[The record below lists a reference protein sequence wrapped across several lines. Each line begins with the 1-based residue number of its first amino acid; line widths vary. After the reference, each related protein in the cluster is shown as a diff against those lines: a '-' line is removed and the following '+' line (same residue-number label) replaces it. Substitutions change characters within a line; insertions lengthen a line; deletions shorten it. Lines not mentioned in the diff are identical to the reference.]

1 MKSSKKVLAF
11 ALAAA
16 MVVTAVPATNAQAA
30 STAKLS
36 AKKATV
42 YSAGYKTVTVTTPK
56 SWKSVKVTATSNKKS
71 VATVKKTAAK
81 KIKVTGVKPGTAKV
95 TVKVTYKTSTKKSAK
110 AKTKKLTYTLKVAK
124 VGVALSGDSVVAV
137 GSTTKLTNTK
147 KNSSRA
153 KITYTSSDDSIATV
167 AADGTVTGVKAGKV
181 TIKAKITVG
190 KDSAETTKDVEVKK
204 FILNSVTQSK
214 LRELTVDV
222 AGDTKALKAT
232 DFTVVNPKT
241 NVKYPVSKIAVDSKN
256 TTKVTLTMFADLSD
270 AADYDVTLDGIT
282 KSFKATDGKV
292 ASISVDP
299 LTIPYATEKEIKLV
313 SKDANGVIV
322 KELPYGKADSSY
334 TFTINTNGNGYTSG
348 SNLYLNKAGD
358 TAVAEISYK
367 SGKYDKDGKP
377 VDNIAAQKVTITAV
391 DQSAVSEFAVKIDK
405 TGKSFD
411 KAKDTNKI
419 AVEDT
424 TRTTA
429 YFKIKDADGKEV
441 SDSVYNKYTVESS
454 DKSVLMLDSNTITV
468 DSNKTR
474 SVVLKGVKV
483 GTAYLLFKDRDN
495 KIVGSVAIDVVAKRE
510 VASITLDKNY
520 LTISNTANTTRTV
533 KATLKDQY
541 GDDWTLGT
549 DYIQPEYKDSSNGE
563 RLASISAT
571 GNKVT
576 VNVASAKIGT
586 YNYYIQY
593 WKDGKNPVSQVLTI
607 VVSEPTDKNDISK
620 IDSYR
625 VSFDNETVDTTVKE
639 GNLDQTADTADIKA
653 NLIGVAGG
661 VDKTVVSD
669 NSVIYTVKK
678 ADGTVIFGY
687 EGNEAAPTTG
697 TVKTNAAIQVDT
709 NTVSS
714 QTDLAGVTGS
724 TLNISV
730 VSDGGIGYKEKNLGA
745 GSYTVIAR
753 YAGKV
758 YTSNFVISDNQGKAS
773 VTFTP
778 EYSSSNV
785 LQFGSSATVKQALEK
800 AIQEVDYNGYKIN
813 SSALASNIV
822 KVEGTINNVPGKVN
836 VDITN
841 DTIARQNNFTVTKLV
856 VKVKVPDT
864 NVYTDV
870 EVDLPNTVITIQ

>member
-1 MKSSKKVLAF
+1 MCLRWSKPLIKFNRFLYVACVLLVEVILPQTLF
-11 ALAAA
+11 INPVFPIL
-16 MVVTAVPATNAQAA
+16 PR
-30 STAKLS
+30 
-36 AKKATV
+36 
-42 YSAGYKTVTVTTPK
+42 
-56 SWKSVKVTATSNKKS
+56 
-71 VATVKKTAAK
+71 
-81 KIKVTGVKPGTAKV
+81 KIPCIFP
-95 TVKVTYKTSTKKSAK
+95 VKVTYKTSTKKSAK

-124 VGVALSGDSVVAV
+124 VGVALSGDSVVAI

-153 KITYTSSDDSIATV
+153 KITYTSSDNSIATV
-167 AADGTVTGVKAGKV
+167 AADGTVTGVKAGKA
-181 TIKAKITVG
+181 TITAKITVG

-292 ASISVDP
+292 TSISVDP
-299 LTIPYATEKEIKLV
+299 QTIPYATEKEIKLV
-313 SKDANGVIV
+313 SKAANGVIV

-377 VDNIAAQKVTITAV
+377 VDDIPAQKVTITAV

-405 TGKSFD
+405 AHKSFD

-424 TRTTA
+424 DYVTA

-454 DKSVLMLDSNTITV
+454 DKSVLMLANNTITV

-474 SVVLKGVKV
+474 SIALKGVKV

-520 LTISNTANTTRTV
+520 LTISNKANTTRTV

-541 GDDWTLGT
+541 GNDWDLSRNGGSIAVT
-549 DYIQPEYKDSSNGE
+549 YKDSSNGKT
-563 RLASISAT
+563 LTTAPTVT
-571 GNKVT
+571 GVSGKDIT
-576 VNVASAKIGT
+576 VNALNAGIGT
-586 YNYYIQY
+586 YNYYVQY
-593 WKDGKNPVSQVLTI
+593 INKDGKNTVSQVLTI
-607 VVSEPTDKNDISK
+607 VVAAPTTTGVDT
-620 IDSYR
+620 YR
-625 VSFDNETVDTTVKE
+625 VDFNNATVDTTVKE
-639 GNLDQTADTADIKA
+639 GNLDTSATTDNKNITA
-653 NLIGVAGG
+653 NLYGVSGG
-661 VDKTVVSD
+661 VDDELVSSTY
-669 NSVIYTVKK
+669 NSGKKVTYTVKK

-687 EGNEAAPTTG
+687 TGNATNPATDTSA
-697 TVKTNAAIQVDT
+697 TVKTNAAINVD
-709 NTVSS
+709 NQAVSS
-714 QTDLAGVTGS
+714 STDLADVQGY

-730 VSDGGIGYKEKNLGA
+730 VSGGACKTKNLDA

-753 YAGKV
+753 YDGKI
-758 YTSNFVISDNQGKAS
+758 YTSNFVVTDSQGKAS
-773 VTFTP
+773 VEFTP
-778 EYSSSNV
+778 EFTASNV
-785 LQFGSSATVKQALEK
+785 LKLSDGNGSVKDALVH
-800 AIQEVDYNGYKIN
+800 AIKEVNYNGNKL
-813 SSALASNIV
+813 SGSALYNAIR
-822 KVEGTINNVPGKVN
+822 KVEGTINNVAGVN
-836 VDITN
+836 GDIT
-841 DTIARQNNFTVTKLV
+841 IATFRTGQLNFTVTKLV
-856 VKVKVPDT
+856 VEIAVPDT
-864 NVYTDV
+864 SVTTNV

>member
-1 MKSSKKVLAF
+1 MCLRWSKPLIRFNRFLYVACVLLVEVILPQTLF
-11 ALAAA
+11 INPVFPTL
-16 MVVTAVPATNAQAA
+16 PR
-30 STAKLS
+30 
-36 AKKATV
+36 
-42 YSAGYKTVTVTTPK
+42 
-56 SWKSVKVTATSNKKS
+56 
-71 VATVKKTAAK
+71 
-81 KIKVTGVKPGTAKV
+81 KIPCVFP
-95 TVKVTYKTSTKKSAK
+95 VKVTYKTSTKKSAK

-124 VGVALSGDSVVAV
+124 VGVALSGDSVVAI

-167 AADGTVTGVKAGKV
+167 AADGTVTGVKAGKA
-181 TIKAKITVG
+181 TITAKITVG

-405 TGKSFD
+405 AGKSFD

-563 RLASISAT
+563 KLASISAT

>member
-1 MKSSKKVLAF
+1 VLLVEVILPQTLF
-11 ALAAA
+11 INPLF
-16 MVVTAVPATNAQAA
+16 PI
-30 STAKLS
+30 L
-36 AKKATV
+36 
-42 YSAGYKTVTVTTPK
+42 PR
-56 SWKSVKVTATSNKKS
+56 
-71 VATVKKTAAK
+71 
-81 KIKVTGVKPGTAKV
+81 KIPCIFP
-95 TVKVTYKTSTKKSAK
+95 VKVTYKTSTKKSAK
-110 AKTKKLTYTLKVAK
+110 TKTKKLTYTMKVAK
-124 VGVALSGDSVVAV
+124 ASVALSGDSAVAV
-137 GSTTKLTNTK
+137 GSTTKLTTTK
-147 KNSSRA
+147 KASSRA
-153 KITYTSSDDSIATV
+153 KITYTSSDETIATV
-167 AADGTVTGVKAGKV
+167 SEDGTVKGVKAGKA
-181 TIKAKITVG
+181 TIKATLTIG
-190 KDSAETTKDVEVKK
+190 KDTATATQEVEVKK

-405 TGKSFD
+405 AGKSFD
-411 KAKDTNKI
+411 KAKDSNKI

-563 RLASISAT
+563 KLASISAT

-639 GNLDQTADTADIKA
+639 GNLDKTSDQADIKA
-653 NLIGVAGG
+653 SLIGVAGG
-661 VDKTVVSD
+661 VDKTVV
-669 NSVIYTVKK
+669 NSGVIYTVKK

-687 EGNEAAPTTG
+687 EGNEAAPVTG
-697 TVKTNAAIQVDT
+697 TVKTNAAINVD
-709 NTVSS
+709 
-714 QTDLAGVTGS
+714 GVTATSSLSSVTGKD
-724 TLNISV
+724 LNISV
-730 VSDGGIGYKEKNLGA
+730 VSGGAYKTKSLGA

-753 YAGKV
+753 YNGKV

-785 LQFGSSATVKQALEK
+785 LQFGAPATVIQALEK

-841 DTIARQNNFTVTKLV
+841 ETIARQNNFTVTKLV
-856 VKVKVPDT
+856 VKVQVPDT

>member
-1 MKSSKKVLAF
+1 MCLRWSKPLIRFNRFLYVACVLLVEVILLPF
-11 ALAAA
+11 IF
-16 MVVTAVPATNAQAA
+16 TNPVFP
-30 STAKLS
+30 TL
-36 AKKATV
+36 
-42 YSAGYKTVTVTTPK
+42 PR
-56 SWKSVKVTATSNKKS
+56 
-71 VATVKKTAAK
+71 
-81 KIKVTGVKPGTAKV
+81 KIPCVFP
-95 TVKVTYKTSTKKSAK
+95 VKVTYKTSTKKNAK

-124 VGVALSGDSVVAV
+124 VGVALSGDSVVAI

-167 AADGTVTGVKAGKV
+167 AADGTVTGVKAGKA
-181 TIKAKITVG
+181 TITAKITVG

-292 ASISVDP
+292 TSISVDP
-299 LTIPYATEKEIKLV
+299 QTIPYATEKEIKLV
-313 SKDANGVIV
+313 SKAANGVIV

-377 VDNIAAQKVTITAV
+377 VDDIPAQKVTITAV

-405 TGKSFD
+405 SGKSFD
-411 KAKDTNKI
+411 KAKDSNKI

-549 DYIQPEYKDSSNGE
+549 DYIKPEYKDSSNGE
-563 RLASISAT
+563 KLTNITVTA
-571 GNKVT
+571 NKVT
-576 VNVASAKIGT
+576 VDVAAAKIGT

-607 VVSEPTDKNDISK
+607 VVSEPTDKDDSSK

-639 GNLDQTADTADIKA
+639 GNLDKTSDQADIKA
-653 NLIGVAGG
+653 NLIGLAGG
-661 VDKTVVSD
+661 VDKTVV
-669 NSVIYTVKK
+669 NSGVIYTVKK

-709 NTVSS
+709 NAVTS
-714 QTDLAGVTGS
+714 QRDLAGVTGKD
-724 TLNISV
+724 LNISV
-730 VSDGGIGYKEKNLGA
+730 VSGGAYKTKSLGA

-753 YAGKV
+753 YNGKV

-778 EYSSSNV
+778 EYASSNV
-785 LQFGSSATVKQALEK
+785 LQFGAPTSVKDALVK
-800 AIQEVDYNGYKIN
+800 AIQEVDYNGYKL
-813 SSALASNIV
+813 SGATLYSNIV

-836 VDITN
+836 VDITGE
-841 DTIARQNNFTVTKLV
+841 TIARQNNFTVTKLV
-856 VKVKVPDT
+856 VKVNVPDT
-864 NVYTDV
+864 GVSTDV

>member
-1 MKSSKKVLAF
+1 MYLRWSKPLIRFNRFLYVACVLLVEVILPQTLF
-11 ALAAA
+11 INPVFPIL
-16 MVVTAVPATNAQAA
+16 P
-30 STAKLS
+30 
-36 AKKATV
+36 
-42 YSAGYKTVTVTTPK
+42 
-56 SWKSVKVTATSNKKS
+56 WK
-71 VATVKKTAAK
+71 
-81 KIKVTGVKPGTAKV
+81 IPCIFP
-95 TVKVTYKTSTKKSAK
+95 VKVTYKTSTKKSAK
-110 AKTKKLTYTLKVAK
+110 AKTKKLTYTMKVAK
-124 VGVALSGDSVVAV
+124 VGVALSGDSVVAI

-167 AADGTVTGVKAGKV
+167 AADGTVTGVKAGKA
-181 TIKAKITVG
+181 TITAKITVG

-405 TGKSFD
+405 AGKSFD
-411 KAKDTNKI
+411 KAKDSNKI

-549 DYIQPEYKDSSNGE
+549 DYIKPEYKDSSNGE
-563 RLASISAT
+563 KLPSISPT

-576 VNVASAKIGT
+576 VDVAPSGVAPAKIGT

-607 VVSEPTDKNDISK
+607 VVSEPTDKADLSK

-639 GNLDQTADTADIKA
+639 GNLDKTSDQADIKA
-653 NLIGVAGG
+653 SLIGVAGG
-661 VDKTVVSD
+661 VDKTVV
-669 NSVIYTVKK
+669 NSGVIYTVKK

-687 EGNEAAPTTG
+687 EGNEAAPVTG
-697 TVKTNAAIQVDT
+697 TVKTNAAINVD
-709 NTVSS
+709 
-714 QTDLAGVTGS
+714 GVTATSSLSSVTGKN
-724 TLNISV
+724 LNISV
-730 VSDGGIGYKEKNLGA
+730 VSGGAYKTKSLGA

-753 YAGKV
+753 YNGKV

-778 EYSSSNV
+778 EYASSNV
-785 LQFGSSATVKQALEK
+785 LQFGAPTTVKAALQK
-800 AIQEVDYNGYKIN
+800 AIQEVNYNGYKLD
-813 SSALASNIV
+813 SSALATAIV
-822 KVEGTINNVPGKVN
+822 KVEGTINSEPGKVN

-841 DTIARQNNFTVTKLV
+841 KTIARQDNFTVTKLV
-856 VKVKVPDT
+856 VKVQVPDT
-864 NVYTDV
+864 TVYTDV

>member
-1 MKSSKKVLAF
+1 M
-11 ALAAA
+11 
-16 MVVTAVPATNAQAA
+16 
-30 STAKLS
+30 
-36 AKKATV
+36 
-42 YSAGYKTVTVTTPK
+42 
-56 SWKSVKVTATSNKKS
+56 
-71 VATVKKTAAK
+71 
-81 KIKVTGVKPGTAKV
+81 
-95 TVKVTYKTSTKKSAK
+95 
-110 AKTKKLTYTLKVAK
+110 KVAK
-124 VGVALSGDSVVAV
+124 ASVALSGESAVAV
-137 GSTTKLTNTK
+137 GSTTKLTTTK
-147 KNSSRA
+147 KASSRA
-153 KITYTSSDDSIATV
+153 KITYTSSDDTIATV
-167 AADGTVTGVKAGKV
+167 SEDGTVKGVKAGKA
-181 TIKAKITVG
+181 TIKATLTIG
-190 KDSAETTKDVEVKK
+190 KDTATATQEVEVKK

-405 TGKSFD
+405 AGKSFD
-411 KAKDTNKI
+411 KAKDSNKI

-563 RLASISAT
+563 KLASISAT

-639 GNLDQTADTADIKA
+639 GNLDKTSDQADIKA
-653 NLIGVAGG
+653 SLIGVAGG
-661 VDKTVVSD
+661 VDKTVV
-669 NSVIYTVKK
+669 NSGVIYTVKK

-687 EGNEAAPTTG
+687 EGNEAAPVTG
-697 TVKTNAAIQVDT
+697 TVKTNAAINVD
-709 NTVSS
+709 
-714 QTDLAGVTGS
+714 GVTATSSLSSVTGKD
-724 TLNISV
+724 LNISV
-730 VSDGGIGYKEKNLGA
+730 VSGGAYKTKSLGA

-753 YAGKV
+753 YNGKV

-785 LQFGSSATVKQALEK
+785 LQFGAPATVIQALEK

-841 DTIARQNNFTVTKLV
+841 ETIARQNNFTVTKLV
-856 VKVKVPDT
+856 VKVQVPDT

>member
-1 MKSSKKVLAF
+1 M
-11 ALAAA
+11 
-16 MVVTAVPATNAQAA
+16 
-30 STAKLS
+30 
-36 AKKATV
+36 
-42 YSAGYKTVTVTTPK
+42 
-56 SWKSVKVTATSNKKS
+56 
-71 VATVKKTAAK
+71 
-81 KIKVTGVKPGTAKV
+81 
-95 TVKVTYKTSTKKSAK
+95 
-110 AKTKKLTYTLKVAK
+110 KVAK
-124 VGVALSGDSVVAV
+124 ASVALSGDSAVAV
-137 GSTTKLTNTK
+137 GSTTKLTTTK
-147 KNSSRA
+147 KASSRA
-153 KITYTSSDDSIATV
+153 KITYTSSDESVATV
-167 AADGTVTGVKAGKV
+167 AADGTVTGVKAGKA
-181 TIKAKITVG
+181 TITATLTIG
-190 KDSAETTKDVEVKK
+190 KDTATATQEVEVKK

-214 LRELTVDV
+214 LRELTVTV

-241 NVKYPVSKIAVDSKN
+241 NVKYPVSKIAVDSKDA
-256 TTKVTLTMFADLSD
+256 TKVTLTMFADLSD

-292 ASISVDP
+292 ASISVSP
-299 LTIPYATEKEIKLV
+299 LTIPYATEKEITLV
-313 SKDANGVIV
+313 SKDTNGVIV

-358 TAVAEISYK
+358 TATAEIAYK

-377 VDNIAAQKVTITAV
+377 VDDIAAQKVTITAV

-405 TGKSFD
+405 AGKSFD

-424 TRTTA
+424 ARTTA

-441 SDSVYNKYTVESS
+441 SDSIYNKYTVESS

-520 LTISNTANTTRTV
+520 LTISNTANSTRTV

-541 GDDWTLGT
+541 GDDWSLST
-549 DYIQPEYKDSSNGE
+549 DYIQAEYKDSSNGE
-563 RLASISAT
+563 KLSGVTAT

-607 VVSEPTDKNDISK
+607 VVSEPTDKADVSK

-639 GNLDQTADTADIKA
+639 GNLDQTTDSATVNAE
-653 NLIGVAGG
+653 LIGVAGG

-669 NSVIYTVKK
+669 SQVIYTVKK
-678 ADGTVIFGY
+678 SDGSVIFGY

-709 NTVSS
+709 NTVGSS
-714 QTDLAGVTGS
+714 TDLAGVTGNK
-724 TLNISV
+724 LKISV
-730 VSDGGIGYKEKNLGA
+730 VSTSAIGYKAKNLGA

-753 YAGKV
+753 YNGKV

-778 EYSSSNV
+778 EYTSSNV

-813 SSALASNIV
+813 SASLASSIV

>member
-1 MKSSKKVLAF
+1 MLLV
-11 ALAAA
+11 ALIL
-16 MVVTAVPATNAQAA
+16 PPFIFTNPVFP
-30 STAKLS
+30 TL
-36 AKKATV
+36 
-42 YSAGYKTVTVTTPK
+42 PR
-56 SWKSVKVTATSNKKS
+56 
-71 VATVKKTAAK
+71 
-81 KIKVTGVKPGTAKV
+81 KIPCVFP
-95 TVKVTYKTSTKKSAK
+95 VKVTYKTSTKKNAK

-124 VGVALSGDSVVAV
+124 VGVALSGDSVVAI

-167 AADGTVTGVKAGKV
+167 AADGTVTGVKAGKA
-181 TIKAKITVG
+181 TITAKITVG

-405 TGKSFD
+405 AGKSFD
-411 KAKDTNKI
+411 KAKDSNKI

-549 DYIQPEYKDSSNGE
+549 DYIKPEYKDSSNGE
-563 RLASISAT
+563 KLTNITVT

-576 VNVASAKIGT
+576 VDVAAAKIGT

-607 VVSEPTDKNDISK
+607 VVSEPTDKADSSK

-639 GNLDQTADTADIKA
+639 GNLDKTSDQADIKA
-653 NLIGVAGG
+653 SLIGVAGG
-661 VDKTVVSD
+661 VDKTVV
-669 NSVIYTVKK
+669 NSGVIYTVKK

-687 EGNEAAPTTG
+687 EGNEAVPNPRTA
-697 TVKTNAAIQVDT
+697 TVKTNAAINVDG
-709 NTVSS
+709 VSATS
-714 QTDLAGVTGS
+714 SLSTVTGKD
-724 TLNISV
+724 LNISV
-730 VSDGGIGYKEKNLGA
+730 VSGGAYKTKSLGA

-753 YAGKV
+753 YNGKV

-841 DTIARQNNFTVTKLV
+841 ETIARQNNFTVTKLV
-856 VKVKVPDT
+856 VKVQVPDT
-864 NVYTDV
+864 NVSTDV

>member
-1 MKSSKKVLAF
+1 MLLVEVILPQTLF
-11 ALAAA
+11 
-16 MVVTAVPATNAQAA
+16 TNPVFP
-30 STAKLS
+30 TL
-36 AKKATV
+36 
-42 YSAGYKTVTVTTPK
+42 PR
-56 SWKSVKVTATSNKKS
+56 
-71 VATVKKTAAK
+71 
-81 KIKVTGVKPGTAKV
+81 KIPCVFP
-95 TVKVTYKTSTKKSAK
+95 VKVTYKTSTKKSAK

-124 VGVALSGDSVVAV
+124 VGVALSGDSVVAI

-167 AADGTVTGVKAGKV
+167 AADGTVTGVKAGKA
-181 TIKAKITVG
+181 TITAKITVG

-405 TGKSFD
+405 AGKSFD
-411 KAKDTNKI
+411 KAKDSNKI

-520 LTISNTANTTRTV
+520 LTISNAANSTRTV

-541 GDDWTLGT
+541 GDDWTLTSGI
-549 DYIQPEYKDSSNGE
+549 DKIQPEYKDSSNGE
-563 RLASISAT
+563 RLGSISAS

-576 VNVASAKIGT
+576 VNVTGAKIGT
-586 YNYYIQY
+586 YNYYVQY
-593 WKDGKNPVSQVLTI
+593 INKDGKNTVSQVLTI
-607 VVSEPTDKNDISK
+607 VVSEPTNKDDLSK

-639 GNLDQTADTADIKA
+639 GNLDKVTDQADIKA
-653 NLIGVAGG
+653 NLIGLAGG
-661 VDKTVVSD
+661 VDKTVV
-669 NSVIYTVKK
+669 NSGVIYTVKK

-687 EGNEAAPTTG
+687 EGNEAVPDPRTA
-697 TVKTNAAIQVDT
+697 TVKTNAAINVDG
-709 NTVSS
+709 VSATS
-714 QTDLAGVTGS
+714 ALSSVTGKD
-724 TLNISV
+724 LNISV
-730 VSDGGIGYKEKNLGA
+730 VSGGAYKTKSLGA

-753 YAGKV
+753 YNGKV

-856 VKVKVPDT
+856 VKVQVPDT
-864 NVYTDV
+864 NVSTDV

>member
-1 MKSSKKVLAF
+1 MYVACVLLVEVILLPF
-11 ALAAA
+11 IF
-16 MVVTAVPATNAQAA
+16 TNPVFPV
-30 STAKLS
+30 L
-36 AKKATV
+36 
-42 YSAGYKTVTVTTPK
+42 TPK
-56 SWKSVKVTATSNKKS
+56 IPCVF
-71 VATVKKTAAK
+71 
-81 KIKVTGVKPGTAKV
+81 P
-95 TVKVTYKTSTKKSAK
+95 VKVTYKTSTKKNAK
-110 AKTKKLTYTLKVAK
+110 AKTKKLTYTMKVAK
-124 VGVALSGDSVVAV
+124 VGVALSGDSVVAI

-167 AADGTVTGVKAGKV
+167 AADGTVTGVKAGKA
-181 TIKAKITVG
+181 TITAKITVG
-190 KDSAETTKDVEVKK
+190 KDSATTTKDVEVKK

-405 TGKSFD
+405 PGKSFD
-411 KAKDTNKI
+411 KAKDSNKI

-563 RLASISAT
+563 KLANITVT

-576 VNVASAKIGT
+576 VDVAAAKIGT

-607 VVSEPTDKNDISK
+607 VVSEPTDKADSSK

-639 GNLDQTADTADIKA
+639 GNLDKTSDQADIKA
-653 NLIGVAGG
+653 NLIGLAGG
-661 VDKTVVSD
+661 VDKTVVNSD
-669 NSVIYTVKK
+669 VIYTVKK

-687 EGNEAAPTTG
+687 EGNEAVPNPRTA
-697 TVKTNAAIQVDT
+697 TVKTNAAINIDGVPAT
-709 NTVSS
+709 SS
-714 QTDLAGVTGS
+714 LSSVTGKD
-724 TLNISV
+724 LNISV
-730 VSDGGIGYKEKNLGA
+730 VSGGAYKTKSLGA

-753 YAGKV
+753 YNGKV

-856 VKVKVPDT
+856 VKVQVPDT
-864 NVYTDV
+864 NVSTDV

>member
-1 MKSSKKVLAF
+1 M
-11 ALAAA
+11 
-16 MVVTAVPATNAQAA
+16 
-30 STAKLS
+30 
-36 AKKATV
+36 
-42 YSAGYKTVTVTTPK
+42 
-56 SWKSVKVTATSNKKS
+56 
-71 VATVKKTAAK
+71 
-81 KIKVTGVKPGTAKV
+81 
-95 TVKVTYKTSTKKSAK
+95 
-110 AKTKKLTYTLKVAK
+110 KVAK
-124 VGVALSGDSVVAV
+124 VGVALSGDSVVAI

-292 ASISVDP
+292 TSISVDP
-299 LTIPYATEKEIKLV
+299 QTIPYATEKEIKLV
-313 SKDANGVIV
+313 SKAANGVIV

-405 TGKSFD
+405 AGKSFD
-411 KAKDTNKI
+411 KAKDSNKI

-541 GDDWTLGT
+541 GDDWTVGT
-549 DYIQPEYKDSSNGE
+549 DYIKPEYKDSSNGE
-563 RLASISAT
+563 KLTNITVT

-576 VNVASAKIGT
+576 VDVAAAKIGT

-607 VVSEPTDKNDISK
+607 VVSEPTDKADSSK

-639 GNLDQTADTADIKA
+639 GNLDKTSDQADIKA
-653 NLIGVAGG
+653 NLIGLAGG
-661 VDKTVVSD
+661 VDKTVV
-669 NSVIYTVKK
+669 NSGVIYTVKK

-687 EGNEAAPTTG
+687 EGNEAVPNPRTA
-697 TVKTNAAIQVDT
+697 TVKTNAAINIDGVPAT
-709 NTVSS
+709 SS
-714 QTDLAGVTGS
+714 LTSVTGKD
-724 TLNISV
+724 LNISV
-730 VSDGGIGYKEKNLGA
+730 VSGGAYKTKSLGA

-753 YAGKV
+753 YNGKV
-758 YTSNFVISDNQGKAS
+758 YTSDFVISDNQGKAS

-856 VKVKVPDT
+856 VKVQVPDT
-864 NVYTDV
+864 NVSTDV

>member
-1 MKSSKKVLAF
+1 MILPQTLFINPVF
-11 ALAAA
+11 P
-16 MVVTAVPATNAQAA
+16 TVPR
-30 STAKLS
+30 
-36 AKKATV
+36 
-42 YSAGYKTVTVTTPK
+42 
-56 SWKSVKVTATSNKKS
+56 
-71 VATVKKTAAK
+71 
-81 KIKVTGVKPGTAKV
+81 KIPCVFP
-95 TVKVTYKTSTKKSAK
+95 VKVTYKTSTKKSAK
-110 AKTKKLTYTLKVAK
+110 PQTKKLTYTLKVAK
-124 VGVALSGDSVVAV
+124 VGVALSGDSVVAI

-167 AADGTVTGVKAGKV
+167 AADGTVTGVKAGKA
-181 TIKAKITVG
+181 TITAKITVG

-405 TGKSFD
+405 PGKSFD
-411 KAKDTNKI
+411 KAKDSNKI

-520 LTISNTANTTRTV
+520 LTISNTANTKRTV

-549 DYIQPEYKDSSNGE
+549 DYIKPEYKDSSNGE
-563 RLASISAT
+563 KLTNITVT

-576 VNVASAKIGT
+576 VDVAAAKIGT

-607 VVSEPTDKNDISK
+607 VVSEPTDKADSSK

-639 GNLDQTADTADIKA
+639 GNLDKTSDQADIKA
-653 NLIGVAGG
+653 SLIGVAGG
-661 VDKTVVSD
+661 VDKTVV
-669 NSVIYTVKK
+669 NSGVIYTVKK

-687 EGNEAAPTTG
+687 EGNEAVPNPRTA
-697 TVKTNAAIQVDT
+697 TVKTNAAINVDG
-709 NTVSS
+709 VSATS
-714 QTDLAGVTGS
+714 SLSTVTGKD
-724 TLNISV
+724 LNISV
-730 VSDGGIGYKEKNLGA
+730 VSGGAYKTKSLGA

-753 YAGKV
+753 YNGKV

-856 VKVKVPDT
+856 VKVQVPDT

>member
-124 VGVALSGDSVVAV
+124 VGVALSGDSVVAI

-167 AADGTVTGVKAGKV
+167 ATDGTVTGVKAGKV

-405 TGKSFD
+405 SGKSFD
-411 KAKDTNKI
+411 KAKDSNKI

-520 LTISNTANTTRTV
+520 LTISNTANTERTV

-549 DYIQPEYKDSSNGE
+549 DYIKPEYKDSSNGE
-563 RLASISAT
+563 KLTNITVT

-576 VNVASAKIGT
+576 VDVAAAKIGT

-607 VVSEPTDKNDISK
+607 VVSEPTDKADSSK

-639 GNLDQTADTADIKA
+639 GNLDKTSDQADIKA
-653 NLIGVAGG
+653 NLIGLAGG
-661 VDKTVVSD
+661 VDKTVV
-669 NSVIYTVKK
+669 NSGVIYTVKK

-687 EGNEAAPTTG
+687 EGNEAVPNPRTA
-697 TVKTNAAIQVDT
+697 TVKTNAAINIDGVPAT
-709 NTVSS
+709 SS
-714 QTDLAGVTGS
+714 LSSVTGKD
-724 TLNISV
+724 LNISV
-730 VSDGGIGYKEKNLGA
+730 VSGGAYKTKSLGA

-753 YAGKV
+753 YNGKV

-856 VKVKVPDT
+856 VKVQVPDT
-864 NVYTDV
+864 TVYTDV

>member
-1 MKSSKKVLAF
+1 MSLASLLYVDYVLLVAIILPQNLF
-11 ALAAA
+11 
-16 MVVTAVPATNAQAA
+16 TNPVFP
-30 STAKLS
+30 TL
-36 AKKATV
+36 
-42 YSAGYKTVTVTTPK
+42 PR
-56 SWKSVKVTATSNKKS
+56 
-71 VATVKKTAAK
+71 
-81 KIKVTGVKPGTAKV
+81 KIPCVFP
-95 TVKVTYKTSTKKSAK
+95 VKVTYKTSTKKSAK
-110 AKTKKLTYTLKVAK
+110 TKTKKLTYTMKVAK
-124 VGVALSGDSVVAV
+124 ASVALSGNSAVAV
-137 GSTTKLTNTK
+137 GSTTKLTTTK
-147 KNSSRA
+147 KASSRA
-153 KITYTSSDDSIATV
+153 KITYTSSDETIATV
-167 AADGTVTGVKAGKV
+167 SEDGTVKGVKAGKA
-181 TIKAKITVG
+181 TIKATLTIG
-190 KDSAETTKDVEVKK
+190 KDTATATQEVEVKK

-405 TGKSFD
+405 AGKSFD
-411 KAKDTNKI
+411 KAKDSNKI

-563 RLASISAT
+563 KLASISAT

-639 GNLDQTADTADIKA
+639 GNLDKTSDQADIKA
-653 NLIGVAGG
+653 SLIGVAGG
-661 VDKTVVSD
+661 VDKTVV
-669 NSVIYTVKK
+669 NSGVIYTVKK

-687 EGNEAAPTTG
+687 EGNEAAPVTG
-697 TVKTNAAIQVDT
+697 TVKTNAAINVD
-709 NTVSS
+709 
-714 QTDLAGVTGS
+714 GVTATSSLSSVTGKD
-724 TLNISV
+724 LNISV
-730 VSDGGIGYKEKNLGA
+730 VSGGAYKTKSLGA

-753 YAGKV
+753 YNGKV

-785 LQFGSSATVKQALEK
+785 LQFGAPATVIQALEK

-841 DTIARQNNFTVTKLV
+841 ETIARQNNFTVTKLV
-856 VKVKVPDT
+856 VKVQVPDT

>member
-1 MKSSKKVLAF
+1 MSLICLLCVNCVL
-11 ALAAA
+11 L
-16 MVVTAVPATNAQAA
+16 VVLILHQTFFTNPVFP
-30 STAKLS
+30 TL
-36 AKKATV
+36 
-42 YSAGYKTVTVTTPK
+42 PR
-56 SWKSVKVTATSNKKS
+56 
-71 VATVKKTAAK
+71 
-81 KIKVTGVKPGTAKV
+81 KIPSIFP
-95 TVKVTYKTSTKKSAK
+95 VKVTYKTSTKKNAK

-124 VGVALSGDSVVAV
+124 VGVALSGDSVVAI

-167 AADGTVTGVKAGKV
+167 AADGTVTGVKAGKA
-181 TIKAKITVG
+181 TITAKITVG

-405 TGKSFD
+405 AGKSFD
-411 KAKDTNKI
+411 KAKDSNKI

-454 DKSVLMLDSNTITV
+454 DKSVLMLNSNTITV

-474 SVVLKGVKV
+474 SVVLKGVKA

-520 LTISNTANTTRTV
+520 LTISNTANTERTV

-541 GDDWTLGT
+541 GDDWTLTSGT
-549 DYIQPEYKDSSNGE
+549 DYIKPEYKDSSNGE
-563 RLASISAT
+563 KLTNISAA

-576 VNVASAKIGT
+576 VDVAGAKIGT

-607 VVSEPTDKNDISK
+607 VVSEPTDKADSSK

-639 GNLDQTADTADIKA
+639 GNLDKTSDQADIKA
-653 NLIGVAGG
+653 SLIGVAGG
-661 VDKTVVSD
+661 VDKTVV
-669 NSVIYTVKK
+669 NSGVIYTVKK

-687 EGNEAAPTTG
+687 EGNEAVPNPRTA
-697 TVKTNAAIQVDT
+697 TVKTNAAINIDGVPAT
-709 NTVSS
+709 SS
-714 QTDLAGVTGS
+714 LSSVTGKD
-724 TLNISV
+724 LNISV
-730 VSDGGIGYKEKNLGA
+730 VSGGAYKTKSLGA

-753 YAGKV
+753 YNGKV

-822 KVEGTINNVPGKVN
+822 KVEGTINNIPGKVN

-856 VKVKVPDT
+856 VKVQVPDT
-864 NVYTDV
+864 NVSTDV

>member
-1 MKSSKKVLAF
+1 MLLV
-11 ALAAA
+11 ALIL
-16 MVVTAVPATNAQAA
+16 PPFIFTNPVFP
-30 STAKLS
+30 TL
-36 AKKATV
+36 
-42 YSAGYKTVTVTTPK
+42 P
-56 SWKSVKVTATSNKKS
+56 WKIPCVF
-71 VATVKKTAAK
+71 
-81 KIKVTGVKPGTAKV
+81 P
-95 TVKVTYKTSTKKSAK
+95 VKVTYKTSTKKNAK

-124 VGVALSGDSVVAV
+124 VGVALSGDSVVAI

-167 AADGTVTGVKAGKV
+167 AADGTVTGVKAGKA
-181 TIKAKITVG
+181 TITAKITVG

-292 ASISVDP
+292 TSISVDP
-299 LTIPYATEKEIKLV
+299 QTIPYATEKEIKLV
-313 SKDANGVIV
+313 SKAANGVIV

-377 VDNIAAQKVTITAV
+377 VDDIPAQKVTITAV

-405 TGKSFD
+405 AGKSFD
-411 KAKDTNKI
+411 KAKDSNKI

-549 DYIQPEYKDSSNGE
+549 DYIKPEYKDSSNGE
-563 RLASISAT
+563 KLTNITVT

-576 VNVASAKIGT
+576 VDVAAAKIGT

-607 VVSEPTDKNDISK
+607 VVSEPTDKADSSK

-639 GNLDQTADTADIKA
+639 GNLDKTSDQADIKA
-653 NLIGVAGG
+653 NLIGLAGG
-661 VDKTVVSD
+661 VDKTVV
-669 NSVIYTVKK
+669 NSGVIYTVKK

-687 EGNEAAPTTG
+687 EGNEAVPNPRTA
-697 TVKTNAAIQVDT
+697 TVKTNAAINVDG
-709 NTVSS
+709 VSATS
-714 QTDLAGVTGS
+714 SLSTVTGKD
-724 TLNISV
+724 LNISV
-730 VSDGGIGYKEKNLGA
+730 VSGGAYKTKSLGA

-753 YAGKV
+753 YNGKV

-856 VKVKVPDT
+856 VKVQVPDT
-864 NVYTDV
+864 NVSTDV

>member
-1 MKSSKKVLAF
+1 M
-11 ALAAA
+11 
-16 MVVTAVPATNAQAA
+16 
-30 STAKLS
+30 
-36 AKKATV
+36 
-42 YSAGYKTVTVTTPK
+42 
-56 SWKSVKVTATSNKKS
+56 
-71 VATVKKTAAK
+71 
-81 KIKVTGVKPGTAKV
+81 
-95 TVKVTYKTSTKKSAK
+95 
-110 AKTKKLTYTLKVAK
+110 KVAK
-124 VGVALSGDSVVAV
+124 ASVALSGDSAVAV
-137 GSTTKLTNTK
+137 GSTTKLTTTK
-147 KNSSRA
+147 KASSRA
-153 KITYTSSDDSIATV
+153 KIAYTSSDKSVATV
-167 AADGTVTGVKAGKV
+167 AADGTVTGVKAGKA
-181 TIKAKITVG
+181 TITATLTIG
-190 KDSAETTKDVEVKK
+190 KDTATATQEVEVKK

-405 TGKSFD
+405 AGKSFD
-411 KAKDTNKI
+411 KAKDSNKI

-454 DKSVLMLDSNTITV
+454 DKSVLMLNSNTITV

-474 SVVLKGVKV
+474 SVVLKGVKA

-520 LTISNTANTTRTV
+520 LTISNTANTERTV

-541 GDDWTLGT
+541 GDDWTLTSGT

-563 RLASISAT
+563 KLAVISAT

-576 VNVASAKIGT
+576 VDVATAKIGT
-586 YNYYIQY
+586 YNYYIKY
-593 WKDGKNPVSQVLTI
+593 WKDSKNPVSQVLTI
-607 VVSEPTDKNDISK
+607 VVSEPTDKADSSK

-639 GNLDQTADTADIKA
+639 GNLDKTSDQADIKA
-653 NLIGVAGG
+653 SLIGVAGG
-661 VDKTVVSD
+661 VDKTVV
-669 NSVIYTVKK
+669 NSGVIYTVKK

-687 EGNEAAPTTG
+687 EGNEAAPVTG
-697 TVKTNAAIQVDT
+697 TVKTNAAINVD
-709 NTVSS
+709 
-714 QTDLAGVTGS
+714 GVTATSSLSSVIGKN
-724 TLNISV
+724 LNISV
-730 VSDGGIGYKEKNLGA
+730 VSGGAYKTKSLGA

-753 YAGKV
+753 YNGKV

-778 EYSSSNV
+778 EYASSNV
-785 LQFGSSATVKQALEK
+785 LQFGAPTTVKAALQK
-800 AIQEVDYNGYKIN
+800 AIQEVNYNGYKLD
-813 SSALASNIV
+813 SSALATAIV
-822 KVEGTINNVPGKVN
+822 KVEGTINSEPGKVN

-841 DTIARQNNFTVTKLV
+841 KTIARQDNFTVTKLV
-856 VKVKVPDT
+856 VKVQVPDT
-864 NVYTDV
+864 TVYTDV

>member
-1 MKSSKKVLAF
+1 MCLRWSKPLIKFNRFLYVACVLLVEVILPQTLF
-11 ALAAA
+11 INPVFPIL
-16 MVVTAVPATNAQAA
+16 P
-30 STAKLS
+30 
-36 AKKATV
+36 
-42 YSAGYKTVTVTTPK
+42 
-56 SWKSVKVTATSNKKS
+56 WK
-71 VATVKKTAAK
+71 
-81 KIKVTGVKPGTAKV
+81 IPCIFP
-95 TVKVTYKTSTKKSAK
+95 VKVTYKTSTKKNAK

-167 AADGTVTGVKAGKV
+167 AADGTVTGVKAGKA
-181 TIKAKITVG
+181 TITAKITVG

-292 ASISVDP
+292 TSISVDP
-299 LTIPYATEKEIKLV
+299 QTIPYATEKEIKLV
-313 SKDANGVIV
+313 SKAANGVIV

-405 TGKSFD
+405 PGKSFD
-411 KAKDTNKI
+411 KAKDSNKI

-639 GNLDQTADTADIKA
+639 GNLDKTSDQADIKA
-653 NLIGVAGG
+653 SLIGVAGG
-661 VDKTVVSD
+661 VDKTVV
-669 NSVIYTVKK
+669 NSGVIYTVKK

-687 EGNEAAPTTG
+687 EGNEAAPVTG
-697 TVKTNAAIQVDT
+697 TVKTNAAINVD
-709 NTVSS
+709 
-714 QTDLAGVTGS
+714 GVTATSSLSSVTGKD
-724 TLNISV
+724 LNISV
-730 VSDGGIGYKEKNLGA
+730 VSGGAYKTKSLGA

-753 YAGKV
+753 YNGKV

-856 VKVKVPDT
+856 VKVQVPDT

>member
-1 MKSSKKVLAF
+1 M
-11 ALAAA
+11 
-16 MVVTAVPATNAQAA
+16 
-30 STAKLS
+30 
-36 AKKATV
+36 
-42 YSAGYKTVTVTTPK
+42 
-56 SWKSVKVTATSNKKS
+56 
-71 VATVKKTAAK
+71 
-81 KIKVTGVKPGTAKV
+81 
-95 TVKVTYKTSTKKSAK
+95 
-110 AKTKKLTYTLKVAK
+110 KVAK
-124 VGVALSGDSVVAV
+124 VGVALSGDSVVAI

-167 AADGTVTGVKAGKV
+167 AADGTVTGVKAGKA
-181 TIKAKITVG
+181 TITAKITVG

-292 ASISVDP
+292 TSISVDP
-299 LTIPYATEKEIKLV
+299 QTIPYATEKEIKLV
-313 SKDANGVIV
+313 SKAANGVIV

-377 VDNIAAQKVTITAV
+377 VDDIPAQKVTITAV

-405 TGKSFD
+405 SGKSFD
-411 KAKDTNKI
+411 KAKDSNKI

-549 DYIQPEYKDSSNGE
+549 DYIKPEYKDSSNGE
-563 RLASISAT
+563 KLTNITVTS
-571 GNKVT
+571 NKVT
-576 VNVASAKIGT
+576 VDVAAAKIGT

-607 VVSEPTDKNDISK
+607 VVSEPTDKADSSK

-639 GNLDQTADTADIKA
+639 GNLDKTSDQADIKA
-653 NLIGVAGG
+653 NLIGLAGG
-661 VDKTVVSD
+661 VDKTVV
-669 NSVIYTVKK
+669 NSGVIYTVKK

-687 EGNEAAPTTG
+687 EGNEAVPNPRTA
-697 TVKTNAAIQVDT
+697 TVKTNAAINIDGVPAT
-709 NTVSS
+709 SS
-714 QTDLAGVTGS
+714 LTSVTGKN
-724 TLNISV
+724 LNISV
-730 VSDGGIGYKEKNLGA
+730 VSGGAYKTKSLGA

-753 YAGKV
+753 YNGKV

-778 EYSSSNV
+778 EYASSNV
-785 LQFGSSATVKQALEK
+785 LQFGAPTTVKAALQK
-800 AIQEVDYNGYKIN
+800 AIQEVNYNGYKLD
-813 SSALASNIV
+813 SSALATAIV
-822 KVEGTINNVPGKVN
+822 KVEGTINSEPGKVN

-841 DTIARQNNFTVTKLV
+841 KTIARQDNFTVTKLV
-856 VKVKVPDT
+856 VKVQVPDT
-864 NVYTDV
+864 TVYTDV

>member
-1 MKSSKKVLAF
+1 MILPQTLFINPVFPTL
-11 ALAAA
+11 
-16 MVVTAVPATNAQAA
+16 P
-30 STAKLS
+30 
-36 AKKATV
+36 
-42 YSAGYKTVTVTTPK
+42 
-56 SWKSVKVTATSNKKS
+56 WKIPCVF
-71 VATVKKTAAK
+71 
-81 KIKVTGVKPGTAKV
+81 P
-95 TVKVTYKTSTKKSAK
+95 VKVTYKTSTKKSAK

-124 VGVALSGDSVVAV
+124 VGVALSGDSAVAI

-167 AADGTVTGVKAGKV
+167 AADGTVTGVKAGKA
-181 TIKAKITVG
+181 TITAKITVG
-190 KDSAETTKDVEVKK
+190 KDTAETTKDVEVKK

-405 TGKSFD
+405 SGKSFD
-411 KAKDTNKI
+411 KAKDSNKI
-419 AVEDT
+419 AVEDQ

-454 DKSVLMLDSNTITV
+454 DKSVLMLNSNTITV

-474 SVVLKGVKV
+474 SVMLKGVKV

-520 LTISNTANTTRTV
+520 LTISNKANSIRTV

-541 GDDWTLGT
+541 GDDWTLTSGI
-549 DYIQPEYKDSSNGE
+549 DKIQPEYKDSSNGE

-571 GNKVT
+571 DNKVT
-576 VNVASAKIGT
+576 VNVTGAKIGT

-607 VVSEPTDKNDISK
+607 VVSEPTNKDDLSK

-639 GNLDQTADTADIKA
+639 GNLDKAADQADIKA
-653 NLIGVAGG
+653 NLIGLAGG
-661 VDKTVVSD
+661 VDKTVVNS
-669 NSVIYTVKK
+669 SVIYTVKK

-687 EGNEAAPTTG
+687 EGNDAVPDPRTTD
-697 TVKTNAAIQVDT
+697 VKTNAAINVDG
-709 NTVSS
+709 VSAS
-714 QTDLAGVTGS
+714 SSLSSVTGKD
-724 TLNISV
+724 LNISV
-730 VSDGGIGYKEKNLGA
+730 VSGGAYKTKSLGA

-753 YAGKV
+753 YNGKV

-822 KVEGTINNVPGKVN
+822 KVEGTINSEPGKVN

-841 DTIARQNNFTVTKLV
+841 KTIARQDNFTVTKLV
-856 VKVKVPDT
+856 VKVQVPDT
-864 NVYTDV
+864 TVYTDV

>member
-1 MKSSKKVLAF
+1 MSLASLLYVDYVLLVAIILHQLLF
-11 ALAAA
+11 
-16 MVVTAVPATNAQAA
+16 TNPVFQ
-30 STAKLS
+30 TL
-36 AKKATV
+36 
-42 YSAGYKTVTVTTPK
+42 PR
-56 SWKSVKVTATSNKKS
+56 
-71 VATVKKTAAK
+71 
-81 KIKVTGVKPGTAKV
+81 KIPSIFP
-95 TVKVTYKTSTKKSAK
+95 VKVTYKTSTKKSAK
-110 AKTKKLTYTLKVAK
+110 TKTKKLTYTLKVAK
-124 VGVALSGDSVVAV
+124 VGVTLSGDSVVAI
-137 GSTTKLTNTK
+137 GNTTKLTNTK

-167 AADGTVTGVKAGKV
+167 AADGTVTGVKAGKA
-181 TIKAKITVG
+181 TITAKITVG

-405 TGKSFD
+405 SGKSFD
-411 KAKDTNKI
+411 KAKDSNKI

-520 LTISNTANTTRTV
+520 LTISNTANTKRTV

-549 DYIQPEYKDSSNGE
+549 DYIKPEYKDSSNGE
-563 RLASISAT
+563 KLTNITVT

-576 VNVASAKIGT
+576 VDVAAAKIGT

-607 VVSEPTDKNDISK
+607 VVSEPTDKADSSK

-639 GNLDQTADTADIKA
+639 GNLDKTSDQADIKA
-653 NLIGVAGG
+653 NLIGLAGG
-661 VDKTVVSD
+661 VDKTVV
-669 NSVIYTVKK
+669 NSGVIYTVKK

-687 EGNEAAPTTG
+687 EGNEAVPNPRTA
-697 TVKTNAAIQVDT
+697 TVKTNAAINIDGVPAT
-709 NTVSS
+709 SS
-714 QTDLAGVTGS
+714 LSSVTGKD
-724 TLNISV
+724 LNISV
-730 VSDGGIGYKEKNLGA
+730 VSGGAYKTKSLGA

-753 YAGKV
+753 YNGKV

-856 VKVKVPDT
+856 VKVQVPDT
-864 NVYTDV
+864 NVSTDV

>member
-1 MKSSKKVLAF
+1 MLLVEVILPQTLF
-11 ALAAA
+11 INPVFPIL
-16 MVVTAVPATNAQAA
+16 PQ
-30 STAKLS
+30 
-36 AKKATV
+36 
-42 YSAGYKTVTVTTPK
+42 
-56 SWKSVKVTATSNKKS
+56 
-71 VATVKKTAAK
+71 
-81 KIKVTGVKPGTAKV
+81 KIPCIFP
-95 TVKVTYKTSTKKSAK
+95 VKVTYKTSTKKSAK
-110 AKTKKLTYTLKVAK
+110 TKTKKLTYTMKVAK
-124 VGVALSGDSVVAV
+124 VGVALSGDSVVAI

-167 AADGTVTGVKAGKV
+167 ATDGTVTGVKAGKV

-292 ASISVDP
+292 TSISVDP
-299 LTIPYATEKEIKLV
+299 QTIPYATEKEIKLV
-313 SKDANGVIV
+313 SKAANGVIV

-377 VDNIAAQKVTITAV
+377 VDDIPAQKVTITAV

-405 TGKSFD
+405 SGKSFD
-411 KAKDTNKI
+411 KAKDSNKI

-549 DYIQPEYKDSSNGE
+549 DYIKPEYKDSSNGE
-563 RLASISAT
+563 KLTNITVT

-576 VNVASAKIGT
+576 VDVAAAKIGT

-607 VVSEPTDKNDISK
+607 VVSEPTDKDDSSK

-639 GNLDQTADTADIKA
+639 GNLDKTSDQADIKA
-653 NLIGVAGG
+653 NLIGLAGG
-661 VDKTVVSD
+661 VDKTVV
-669 NSVIYTVKK
+669 NSGVIYTVKK

-687 EGNEAAPTTG
+687 EGNEAVPNPRTA
-697 TVKTNAAIQVDT
+697 TVKTNAAINVDG
-709 NTVSS
+709 VSATS
-714 QTDLAGVTGS
+714 SLSTVTGKD
-724 TLNISV
+724 LNISV
-730 VSDGGIGYKEKNLGA
+730 VSGGAYKTKSLGA

-753 YAGKV
+753 YNGKV

-856 VKVKVPDT
+856 VKVQVPDT
-864 NVYTDV
+864 NVSTDV

>member
-1 MKSSKKVLAF
+1 MLLV
-11 ALAAA
+11 ALIL
-16 MVVTAVPATNAQAA
+16 PPFIFTNPVFP
-30 STAKLS
+30 TL
-36 AKKATV
+36 
-42 YSAGYKTVTVTTPK
+42 P
-56 SWKSVKVTATSNKKS
+56 WKIPCVF
-71 VATVKKTAAK
+71 
-81 KIKVTGVKPGTAKV
+81 P
-95 TVKVTYKTSTKKSAK
+95 VKVTYKTSTKKSAK

-405 TGKSFD
+405 AGKSFD

>member
-1 MKSSKKVLAF
+1 M
-11 ALAAA
+11 
-16 MVVTAVPATNAQAA
+16 
-30 STAKLS
+30 
-36 AKKATV
+36 
-42 YSAGYKTVTVTTPK
+42 
-56 SWKSVKVTATSNKKS
+56 
-71 VATVKKTAAK
+71 
-81 KIKVTGVKPGTAKV
+81 
-95 TVKVTYKTSTKKSAK
+95 
-110 AKTKKLTYTLKVAK
+110 KVAK
-124 VGVALSGDSVVAV
+124 ASVALSGESVVAI
-137 GSTTKLTNTK
+137 GSTTKLTTTK
-147 KNSSRA
+147 KASSRA
-153 KITYTSSDDSIATV
+153 KIAYTSSDKSVATV
-167 AADGTVTGVKAGKV
+167 AADGTVTGVKAGKA
-181 TIKAKITVG
+181 TITATLTIG
-190 KDSAETTKDVEVKK
+190 KDTATATQEVEVKK

-405 TGKSFD
+405 AGKSFD
-411 KAKDTNKI
+411 KAKDSNKI

-454 DKSVLMLDSNTITV
+454 DKSVLMLNSNTITV

-474 SVVLKGVKV
+474 SVVLKGVKA

-520 LTISNTANTTRTV
+520 LTISNTANTERTV

-541 GDDWTLGT
+541 GDDWTLTSGT
-549 DYIQPEYKDSSNGE
+549 DYIKPEYKDSSNGE
-563 RLASISAT
+563 KLTNISAA

-576 VNVASAKIGT
+576 VDVAGAKIGT

-607 VVSEPTDKNDISK
+607 VVSEPTDKADSSK

-639 GNLDQTADTADIKA
+639 GNLDKTSDQADIKA
-653 NLIGVAGG
+653 SLIGVAGG
-661 VDKTVVSD
+661 VDKTVV
-669 NSVIYTVKK
+669 NSGVIYTVKK

-687 EGNEAAPTTG
+687 EGNEAVPNPRTA
-697 TVKTNAAIQVDT
+697 TVKTNAAINIDGVPAT
-709 NTVSS
+709 SS
-714 QTDLAGVTGS
+714 LSSVTGKD
-724 TLNISV
+724 LNISV
-730 VSDGGIGYKEKNLGA
+730 VSGGAYKTKSLGA

-753 YAGKV
+753 YNGKV

-822 KVEGTINNVPGKVN
+822 KVEGTINNIPGKVN

-856 VKVKVPDT
+856 VKVQVPDT
-864 NVYTDV
+864 NVSTDV

>member
-1 MKSSKKVLAF
+1 M
-11 ALAAA
+11 
-16 MVVTAVPATNAQAA
+16 
-30 STAKLS
+30 
-36 AKKATV
+36 
-42 YSAGYKTVTVTTPK
+42 
-56 SWKSVKVTATSNKKS
+56 
-71 VATVKKTAAK
+71 
-81 KIKVTGVKPGTAKV
+81 
-95 TVKVTYKTSTKKSAK
+95 
-110 AKTKKLTYTLKVAK
+110 KVAK
-124 VGVALSGDSVVAV
+124 ASVALSGDSAVAV
-137 GSTTKLTNTK
+137 GSTTKLTTTK
-147 KNSSRA
+147 KASSRA
-153 KITYTSSDDSIATV
+153 KITYTSSDDSVATV
-167 AADGTVTGVKAGKV
+167 AADGTVTGVKAGKA
-181 TIKAKITVG
+181 TITATLTIG
-190 KDSAETTKDVEVKK
+190 KDTATATQEVEVKK

-214 LRELTVDV
+214 LRELTVTV

-241 NVKYPVSKIAVDSKN
+241 NVKYPVSKIAVDSKDA
-256 TTKVTLTMFADLSD
+256 TKVTLTMFADLSD

-292 ASISVDP
+292 ASISVSP
-299 LTIPYATEKEIKLV
+299 LTIPYATEKEITLV
-313 SKDANGVIV
+313 SKDTNGVIV

-358 TAVAEISYK
+358 TATAEIAYK

-377 VDNIAAQKVTITAV
+377 VDDIAAQKVTITAV

-405 TGKSFD
+405 AGKSFD

-424 TRTTA
+424 ARTTA

-441 SDSVYNKYTVESS
+441 SDSIYNKYTVESS

-520 LTISNTANTTRTV
+520 LTISNTANSTRTV

-541 GDDWTLGT
+541 GDDWSLST
-549 DYIQPEYKDSSNGE
+549 DYIQAEYKDSSNGE
-563 RLASISAT
+563 KLSGVTAT

-607 VVSEPTDKNDISK
+607 VVSEPTDKADVSK

-639 GNLDQTADTADIKA
+639 GNLDQTTDSATVNAE
-653 NLIGVAGG
+653 LIGVAGG

-669 NSVIYTVKK
+669 SQVIYTVKK
-678 ADGTVIFGY
+678 SDGSVIFGY

-709 NTVSS
+709 NTVGSS
-714 QTDLAGVTGS
+714 TDLAGVTGNK
-724 TLNISV
+724 LKISV
-730 VSDGGIGYKEKNLGA
+730 VSTSAIGYKAKNLGA

-753 YAGKV
+753 YNGKV

-778 EYSSSNV
+778 EYTSSNV

-813 SSALASNIV
+813 SASLASSIV

>member
-1 MKSSKKVLAF
+1 M
-11 ALAAA
+11 
-16 MVVTAVPATNAQAA
+16 
-30 STAKLS
+30 
-36 AKKATV
+36 
-42 YSAGYKTVTVTTPK
+42 
-56 SWKSVKVTATSNKKS
+56 
-71 VATVKKTAAK
+71 
-81 KIKVTGVKPGTAKV
+81 
-95 TVKVTYKTSTKKSAK
+95 
-110 AKTKKLTYTLKVAK
+110 KVAK
-124 VGVALSGDSVVAV
+124 ASVALSGDSAVAV
-137 GSTTKLTNTK
+137 GSTTKLTTTK
-147 KNSSRA
+147 KASSRA
-153 KITYTSSDDSIATV
+153 KITYTSSDETIATV
-167 AADGTVTGVKAGKV
+167 SEDGTVKGVKAGKA
-181 TIKAKITVG
+181 TITAKLVIG
-190 KDSAETTKDVEVKK
+190 KDTATATQEVEVKK

-405 TGKSFD
+405 SGKSFD
-411 KAKDTNKI
+411 KAKDSNKI

-454 DKSVLMLDSNTITV
+454 DKSVLMLHSNTITV

-474 SVVLKGVKV
+474 SVMLKGVKV

-549 DYIQPEYKDSSNGE
+549 DYIKPEYKDSSNGE
-563 RLASISAT
+563 KLTNISAA

-576 VNVASAKIGT
+576 VDVTGAKIGT

-607 VVSEPTDKNDISK
+607 VVSEPTDKADSSK

-639 GNLDQTADTADIKA
+639 GNLDKTSDQADIKA
-653 NLIGVAGG
+653 SLIGVAGG
-661 VDKTVVSD
+661 VDKTVV
-669 NSVIYTVKK
+669 NSGVIYTVKK

-687 EGNEAAPTTG
+687 EGNEAVPNPRTA
-697 TVKTNAAIQVDT
+697 TVKTNAAINIDGVPAT
-709 NTVSS
+709 SS
-714 QTDLAGVTGS
+714 LSSVTGKD
-724 TLNISV
+724 LNISV
-730 VSDGGIGYKEKNLGA
+730 VSGGAYKTKSLGA

-753 YAGKV
+753 YNGKV

-822 KVEGTINNVPGKVN
+822 KVEGTINNIPGKVN

-856 VKVKVPDT
+856 VKVQVPDT
-864 NVYTDV
+864 NVSTDV

>member
-1 MKSSKKVLAF
+1 MSLICFLCVNCVLLV
-11 ALAAA
+11 ALIL
-16 MVVTAVPATNAQAA
+16 PPFIFTNPVFP
-30 STAKLS
+30 TL
-36 AKKATV
+36 
-42 YSAGYKTVTVTTPK
+42 P
-56 SWKSVKVTATSNKKS
+56 WKIPCVF
-71 VATVKKTAAK
+71 
-81 KIKVTGVKPGTAKV
+81 P
-95 TVKVTYKTSTKKSAK
+95 VKVTYKTSTKKNAK

-124 VGVALSGDSVVAV
+124 VGVALSGDSVVAI

-167 AADGTVTGVKAGKV
+167 AADGTVTGVKAGKA
-181 TIKAKITVG
+181 TITAKITVG

-292 ASISVDP
+292 TSISVDP
-299 LTIPYATEKEIKLV
+299 QTIPYATEKEIKLV
-313 SKDANGVIV
+313 SKAANGVIV

-377 VDNIAAQKVTITAV
+377 VDDIPAQKVTITAV

-405 TGKSFD
+405 AGKSFD
-411 KAKDTNKI
+411 KAKDSNKI

-549 DYIQPEYKDSSNGE
+549 DYIKPEYKDSSNGE
-563 RLASISAT
+563 KLTNITVT

-576 VNVASAKIGT
+576 VDVAAAKIGT

-607 VVSEPTDKNDISK
+607 VVSEPTDKADSSK

-639 GNLDQTADTADIKA
+639 GNLDKTSDQADIKA
-653 NLIGVAGG
+653 NLIGLAGG
-661 VDKTVVSD
+661 VDKTVV
-669 NSVIYTVKK
+669 NSGVIYTVKK

-687 EGNEAAPTTG
+687 EGNEAVPNPRTA
-697 TVKTNAAIQVDT
+697 TVKTNAAINIDGVPAT
-709 NTVSS
+709 SS
-714 QTDLAGVTGS
+714 LSSVTGKD
-724 TLNISV
+724 LNISV
-730 VSDGGIGYKEKNLGA
+730 VSGGAYKTKSLGA

-753 YAGKV
+753 YNGKV

-856 VKVKVPDT
+856 VKVQVPDT
-864 NVYTDV
+864 NVSTDV

>member
-1 MKSSKKVLAF
+1 MLLV
-11 ALAAA
+11 ALIL
-16 MVVTAVPATNAQAA
+16 PPFIFTNPVFP
-30 STAKLS
+30 TL
-36 AKKATV
+36 
-42 YSAGYKTVTVTTPK
+42 P
-56 SWKSVKVTATSNKKS
+56 WKIPCVF
-71 VATVKKTAAK
+71 
-81 KIKVTGVKPGTAKV
+81 P
-95 TVKVTYKTSTKKSAK
+95 VKVTYKTSTKKSAK

-167 AADGTVTGVKAGKV
+167 AADGTVTGVKAGKA
-181 TIKAKITVG
+181 TITAKITVG

-405 TGKSFD
+405 AGKSFD

>member
-1 MKSSKKVLAF
+1 
-11 ALAAA
+11 
-16 MVVTAVPATNAQAA
+16 
-30 STAKLS
+30 
-36 AKKATV
+36 
-42 YSAGYKTVTVTTPK
+42 
-56 SWKSVKVTATSNKKS
+56 
-71 VATVKKTAAK
+71 
-81 KIKVTGVKPGTAKV
+81 
-95 TVKVTYKTSTKKSAK
+95 
-110 AKTKKLTYTLKVAK
+110 
-124 VGVALSGDSVVAV
+124 
-137 GSTTKLTNTK
+137 
-147 KNSSRA
+147 
-153 KITYTSSDDSIATV
+153 
-167 AADGTVTGVKAGKV
+167 
-181 TIKAKITVG
+181 
-190 KDSAETTKDVEVKK
+190 
-204 FILNSVTQSK
+204 
-214 LRELTVDV
+214 
-222 AGDTKALKAT
+222 
-232 DFTVVNPKT
+232 
-241 NVKYPVSKIAVDSKN
+241 
-256 TTKVTLTMFADLSD
+256 MFADLSD

-377 VDNIAAQKVTITAV
+377 VDDIAAQKVTITAV

-405 TGKSFD
+405 AGKSFD
-411 KAKDTNKI
+411 KAKDSNKI

-549 DYIQPEYKDSSNGE
+549 DYIKPEYKDSSNGE
-563 RLASISAT
+563 KLTNISAA

-576 VNVASAKIGT
+576 VDVAGAKIGT

-607 VVSEPTDKNDISK
+607 VVSEPTDKADSSK

-639 GNLDQTADTADIKA
+639 GNLDKTSDQADIKA
-653 NLIGVAGG
+653 SLIGVAGG
-661 VDKTVVSD
+661 VDKTVV
-669 NSVIYTVKK
+669 NSGVIYTVKK

-687 EGNEAAPTTG
+687 EGNEAVPNPRTA
-697 TVKTNAAIQVDT
+697 TVKTNAAINIDGVPAT
-709 NTVSS
+709 SS
-714 QTDLAGVTGS
+714 LSSVTGKD
-724 TLNISV
+724 LNISV
-730 VSDGGIGYKEKNLGA
+730 VSGGAYKTKSLGA

-753 YAGKV
+753 YNGKV

-778 EYSSSNV
+778 EYTSSNV
-785 LQFGSSATVKQALEK
+785 LQFGAPTSVKDALVK
-800 AIQEVDYNGYKIN
+800 AIQEVDYNGYKL
-813 SSALASNIV
+813 SGATLYSNIV
-822 KVEGTINNVPGKVN
+822 KLKEP
-836 VDITN
+836 
-841 DTIARQNNFTVTKLV
+841 
-856 VKVKVPDT
+856 
-864 NVYTDV
+864 
-870 EVDLPNTVITIQ
+870 

>member
-1 MKSSKKVLAF
+1 MYVACVLLVEVILPQTLF
-11 ALAAA
+11 INP
-16 MVVTAVPATNAQAA
+16 VFPTVPR
-30 STAKLS
+30 
-36 AKKATV
+36 
-42 YSAGYKTVTVTTPK
+42 
-56 SWKSVKVTATSNKKS
+56 
-71 VATVKKTAAK
+71 
-81 KIKVTGVKPGTAKV
+81 KIPCVFP
-95 TVKVTYKTSTKKSAK
+95 VKVTYKTSTKKSAK
-110 AKTKKLTYTLKVAK
+110 TKTKKLTYTMKVAK
-124 VGVALSGDSVVAV
+124 VGVALSGDSVVAI

-167 AADGTVTGVKAGKV
+167 AADGTVTGVKAGKA
-181 TIKAKITVG
+181 TITAKITVG

-292 ASISVDP
+292 TSISVDP
-299 LTIPYATEKEIKLV
+299 QTIPYATEKEIKLV
-313 SKDANGVIV
+313 SKAANGVIV

-377 VDNIAAQKVTITAV
+377 VDDIPAQKVTITAV

-405 TGKSFD
+405 AHKSFD

-424 TRTTA
+424 DYVTA

-454 DKSVLMLDSNTITV
+454 DKSVLMLANNTITV

-474 SVVLKGVKV
+474 SIALKGVKV

-520 LTISNTANTTRTV
+520 LTISNKANTTRTV

-541 GDDWTLGT
+541 GNDWDLSRNGGSIAVT
-549 DYIQPEYKDSSNGE
+549 YKDSSNGKT
-563 RLASISAT
+563 LTTAPTVT
-571 GNKVT
+571 GVSGKDIT
-576 VNVASAKIGT
+576 VNALNAGIGT
-586 YNYYIQY
+586 YNYYVQY
-593 WKDGKNPVSQVLTI
+593 INKDGKNTVSQVLTI
-607 VVSEPTDKNDISK
+607 VVAAPTTTGVDT
-620 IDSYR
+620 YR
-625 VSFDNETVDTTVKE
+625 VDFNNATVDTTVKE
-639 GNLDQTADTADIKA
+639 GNLDTSATTDNKNITA
-653 NLIGVAGG
+653 NLYGVSGG
-661 VDKTVVSD
+661 VDDELVSSTY
-669 NSVIYTVKK
+669 NSGKKVTYTVKK

-687 EGNEAAPTTG
+687 TGNATNPATDTSA
-697 TVKTNAAIQVDT
+697 TVKTNAAINVD
-709 NTVSS
+709 NQAVSS
-714 QTDLAGVTGS
+714 STDLADVQGY

-730 VSDGGIGYKEKNLGA
+730 VSGGACKTKNLDA

-753 YAGKV
+753 YDGKI
-758 YTSNFVISDNQGKAS
+758 YTSNFVVTDSQGKAS
-773 VTFTP
+773 VEFTP
-778 EYSSSNV
+778 EFTASNV
-785 LQFGSSATVKQALEK
+785 LKLSDGNGSVKDALVH
-800 AIQEVDYNGYKIN
+800 AIKEVNYNGNKL
-813 SSALASNIV
+813 SGSALYNAIR
-822 KVEGTINNVPGKVN
+822 KVEGTINNVAGVN
-836 VDITN
+836 GDIT
-841 DTIARQNNFTVTKLV
+841 TATFRTGQLNFTVTKLV
-856 VKVKVPDT
+856 VEIAVPDT
-864 NVYTDV
+864 SVTTNV

>member
-1 MKSSKKVLAF
+1 MCLRWSKPLIRFNRFLYVACVLLVEVILPQTLF
-11 ALAAA
+11 INPVFPIL
-16 MVVTAVPATNAQAA
+16 P
-30 STAKLS
+30 
-36 AKKATV
+36 
-42 YSAGYKTVTVTTPK
+42 
-56 SWKSVKVTATSNKKS
+56 WKIPYVF
-71 VATVKKTAAK
+71 
-81 KIKVTGVKPGTAKV
+81 P
-95 TVKVTYKTSTKKSAK
+95 VKVTYKTSTKKNAK
-110 AKTKKLTYTLKVAK
+110 AKTKKLTYTMKVAK
-124 VGVALSGDSVVAV
+124 VGVALSGDSVVAI

-167 AADGTVTGVKAGKV
+167 AADGTVTGVKAGKA
-181 TIKAKITVG
+181 TITAKITVG

-405 TGKSFD
+405 PGKSFD
-411 KAKDTNKI
+411 KAKDSNKI

-639 GNLDQTADTADIKA
+639 GNLDKTSDQADIKA
-653 NLIGVAGG
+653 SLIGVAGG
-661 VDKTVVSD
+661 VDKTVV
-669 NSVIYTVKK
+669 NSGVIYTVKK

-687 EGNEAAPTTG
+687 EGNEAVPNPRTA
-697 TVKTNAAIQVDT
+697 TVKTNAAINVDG
-709 NTVSS
+709 VSATAS
-714 QTDLAGVTGS
+714 LSTVTGKD
-724 TLNISV
+724 LNISV
-730 VSDGGIGYKEKNLGA
+730 VSGGAYKTKNLGA

-753 YAGKV
+753 YNGKV

-856 VKVKVPDT
+856 VKVQVPDT

>member
-1 MKSSKKVLAF
+1 MLLVVLILLPF
-11 ALAAA
+11 IF
-16 MVVTAVPATNAQAA
+16 TNPVFP
-30 STAKLS
+30 TL
-36 AKKATV
+36 
-42 YSAGYKTVTVTTPK
+42 P
-56 SWKSVKVTATSNKKS
+56 WKIPCVF
-71 VATVKKTAAK
+71 
-81 KIKVTGVKPGTAKV
+81 P
-95 TVKVTYKTSTKKSAK
+95 VKVTYKTSTKKNAK

-124 VGVALSGDSVVAV
+124 ASVALSGDSAVAV
-137 GSTTKLTNTK
+137 GSTTKLTTTK
-147 KNSSRA
+147 KASSRA
-153 KITYTSSDDSIATV
+153 KITYTSSDESVATV
-167 AADGTVTGVKAGKV
+167 AADGTVTGVKAGKA
-181 TIKAKITVG
+181 TITATLTIG
-190 KDSAETTKDVEVKK
+190 KDTATATQEVEVKK

-214 LRELTVDV
+214 LRELTVTV

-241 NVKYPVSKIAVDSKN
+241 NVKYPVSKIAVDSKDA
-256 TTKVTLTMFADLSD
+256 TKVTLTMFADLSD

-292 ASISVDP
+292 ASISVSP
-299 LTIPYATEKEIKLV
+299 LTIPYATEKEITLV
-313 SKDANGVIV
+313 SKDTNGVIV

-358 TAVAEISYK
+358 TATAEIAYK

-377 VDNIAAQKVTITAV
+377 VDDIAAQKVTITAV

-405 TGKSFD
+405 AGKSFD

-424 TRTTA
+424 ARTTA

-520 LTISNTANTTRTV
+520 LTISNTANSTRTV

-541 GDDWTLGT
+541 GDDWSLST
-549 DYIQPEYKDSSNGE
+549 DYIQAEYKDSSNGE
-563 RLASISAT
+563 KLSGVTAT

-607 VVSEPTDKNDISK
+607 VVSEPTDKADVSK

-639 GNLDQTADTADIKA
+639 GNLDQTTDSATVNAE
-653 NLIGVAGG
+653 LIGVAGG

-669 NSVIYTVKK
+669 SQVIYTVKK
-678 ADGTVIFGY
+678 SDGSVIFGY

-709 NTVSS
+709 NTVGSS
-714 QTDLAGVTGS
+714 TDLAGVTGNK
-724 TLNISV
+724 LKISV
-730 VSDGGIGYKEKNLGA
+730 VSTSAIGYKAKNLGA

-753 YAGKV
+753 YNGKV

-778 EYSSSNV
+778 EYTSSNV

-813 SSALASNIV
+813 SASLASNIV

>member
-1 MKSSKKVLAF
+1 MSVFDLLLNAGTFCITYSVLYCCRNLIFYVISGSSFLSLASLLYVDYVLLVAIILPQNLF
-11 ALAAA
+11 
-16 MVVTAVPATNAQAA
+16 TNPVFP
-30 STAKLS
+30 TL
-36 AKKATV
+36 
-42 YSAGYKTVTVTTPK
+42 PR
-56 SWKSVKVTATSNKKS
+56 
-71 VATVKKTAAK
+71 
-81 KIKVTGVKPGTAKV
+81 KIPCVFP
-95 TVKVTYKTSTKKSAK
+95 VKVTYKTSTKKSAK
-110 AKTKKLTYTLKVAK
+110 TKTKKLTYTMKVAK
-124 VGVALSGDSVVAV
+124 ASVALSGDSAVAV
-137 GSTTKLTNTK
+137 GSTTKLTTTK
-147 KNSSRA
+147 KASSRA
-153 KITYTSSDDSIATV
+153 KITYTSSDETIATV
-167 AADGTVTGVKAGKV
+167 SEDGTVKGVKAGKA
-181 TIKAKITVG
+181 TIKATLTIG
-190 KDSAETTKDVEVKK
+190 KDTATATQEVEVKK

-405 TGKSFD
+405 PGKSFD
-411 KAKDTNKI
+411 KAKDSNKI

-563 RLASISAT
+563 KLANITVT

-576 VNVASAKIGT
+576 VDVAAAKIGT

-607 VVSEPTDKNDISK
+607 VVSEPTDKADSSK

-639 GNLDQTADTADIKA
+639 GNLDKTSDQADIKA
-653 NLIGVAGG
+653 NLIGLAGG
-661 VDKTVVSD
+661 VDKTVV
-669 NSVIYTVKK
+669 NSGVIYTVKK

-687 EGNEAAPTTG
+687 EGNEAVPNPRTA
-697 TVKTNAAIQVDT
+697 TVKTNAAINVD
-709 NTVSS
+709 
-714 QTDLAGVTGS
+714 GVTATSSLSSVTGKD
-724 TLNISV
+724 LNISV
-730 VSDGGIGYKEKNLGA
+730 VSGGAYKTKSLGA

-753 YAGKV
+753 YNGKV

-785 LQFGSSATVKQALEK
+785 LQFGAPATVIQALEK

-841 DTIARQNNFTVTKLV
+841 ETIARQNNFTVTKLV
-856 VKVKVPDT
+856 VKVQVPDT

>member
-42 YSAGYKTVTVTTPK
+42 YSEGYKTVTVKTPK

-71 VATVKKTAAK
+71 VAKVKKTAAK

-95 TVKVTYKTSTKKSAK
+95 TVKVTYKTSTKKNAK

-124 VGVALSGDSVVAV
+124 VGVALSGDSVVAI
-137 GSTTKLTNTK
+137 GNTTKLTNTK

-167 AADGTVTGVKAGKV
+167 AADGTVTGVKAGKA
-181 TIKAKITVG
+181 TITAKITVG

-405 TGKSFD
+405 SGKSFD
-411 KAKDTNKI
+411 KAKDSNKI

-639 GNLDQTADTADIKA
+639 GNLDKTSDQADIKA
-653 NLIGVAGG
+653 SLIGVAGG
-661 VDKTVVSD
+661 VDKTVV
-669 NSVIYTVKK
+669 NSGVIYTVKK

-687 EGNEAAPTTG
+687 EGNEAAPVTG
-697 TVKTNAAIQVDT
+697 TVKTNAAINVD
-709 NTVSS
+709 
-714 QTDLAGVTGS
+714 GVTATSSLSSVTGKD
-724 TLNISV
+724 LNISV
-730 VSDGGIGYKEKNLGA
+730 VSGGAYKTKSLGA

-753 YAGKV
+753 YNGKV

-856 VKVKVPDT
+856 VKVQVPDT

>member
-1 MKSSKKVLAF
+1 MCLRWSKPLIRFNRFLYVACVLLVEVILPQTLF
-11 ALAAA
+11 INPVFPIL
-16 MVVTAVPATNAQAA
+16 PR
-30 STAKLS
+30 
-36 AKKATV
+36 
-42 YSAGYKTVTVTTPK
+42 
-56 SWKSVKVTATSNKKS
+56 
-71 VATVKKTAAK
+71 
-81 KIKVTGVKPGTAKV
+81 KIPCIFP
-95 TVKVTYKTSTKKSAK
+95 VKVTYKTSTKKNAK

-124 VGVALSGDSVVAV
+124 VGVALSGDSVVAI

-167 AADGTVTGVKAGKV
+167 AADGTVTGVKAGKA
-181 TIKAKITVG
+181 TITAKITVG

-405 TGKSFD
+405 PGKSFD
-411 KAKDTNKI
+411 KAKDSNKI

-639 GNLDQTADTADIKA
+639 GNLDKTSDQADIKA
-653 NLIGVAGG
+653 SLIGVAGG
-661 VDKTVVSD
+661 VDKTVV
-669 NSVIYTVKK
+669 NSGVIYTVKK

-687 EGNEAAPTTG
+687 EGNEAAPVTG
-697 TVKTNAAIQVDT
+697 TVKTNAAINVD
-709 NTVSS
+709 
-714 QTDLAGVTGS
+714 GVTATSSLSSVTGKD
-724 TLNISV
+724 LNISV
-730 VSDGGIGYKEKNLGA
+730 VSGGAYKTKSLGA

-753 YAGKV
+753 YNGKV

-856 VKVKVPDT
+856 VKVQVPDT

>member
-1 MKSSKKVLAF
+1 M
-11 ALAAA
+11 
-16 MVVTAVPATNAQAA
+16 
-30 STAKLS
+30 
-36 AKKATV
+36 
-42 YSAGYKTVTVTTPK
+42 
-56 SWKSVKVTATSNKKS
+56 
-71 VATVKKTAAK
+71 
-81 KIKVTGVKPGTAKV
+81 
-95 TVKVTYKTSTKKSAK
+95 
-110 AKTKKLTYTLKVAK
+110 KVAK
-124 VGVALSGDSVVAV
+124 VGVALSGDSVVAI

-167 AADGTVTGVKAGKV
+167 AADGTVTGVKAGKA
-181 TIKAKITVG
+181 TITAKITVG

-292 ASISVDP
+292 TSISVDP
-299 LTIPYATEKEIKLV
+299 QTIPYATEKEIKLV
-313 SKDANGVIV
+313 SKAANGVIV

-377 VDNIAAQKVTITAV
+377 VDDIPAQKVTITAV

-405 TGKSFD
+405 AGKSFD
-411 KAKDTNKI
+411 KAKDSNKI

-549 DYIQPEYKDSSNGE
+549 DYIKPEYKDSSNGE
-563 RLASISAT
+563 KLTNITVT

-576 VNVASAKIGT
+576 VDVAAAKIGT

-607 VVSEPTDKNDISK
+607 VVSEPTDKADSSK

-639 GNLDQTADTADIKA
+639 GNLDKTSDQADIKA
-653 NLIGVAGG
+653 NLIGLAGG
-661 VDKTVVSD
+661 VDKTVV
-669 NSVIYTVKK
+669 NSGVIYTVKK

-687 EGNEAAPTTG
+687 EGNEAVPNPRTA
-697 TVKTNAAIQVDT
+697 TVKTNAAINVDG
-709 NTVSS
+709 VSATS
-714 QTDLAGVTGS
+714 SLSTVTGKD
-724 TLNISV
+724 LNISV
-730 VSDGGIGYKEKNLGA
+730 VSGGAYKTKSLGA

-753 YAGKV
+753 YNGKV

-856 VKVKVPDT
+856 VKVQVPDT
-864 NVYTDV
+864 NVSTDV

>member
-1 MKSSKKVLAF
+1 MSLASLLYVDYVLLVAIILHQLLF
-11 ALAAA
+11 
-16 MVVTAVPATNAQAA
+16 
-30 STAKLS
+30 
-36 AKKATV
+36 
-42 YSAGYKTVTVTTPK
+42 TTP
-56 SWKSVKVTATSNKKS
+56 VFPTLPQE
-71 VATVKKTAAK
+71 
-81 KIKVTGVKPGTAKV
+81 IPPIFP
-95 TVKVTYKTSTKKSAK
+95 VKVTYKTSTKKNAK

-124 VGVALSGDSVVAV
+124 VGVALSGDSVVAI

-153 KITYTSSDDSIATV
+153 KITYTSSDDTIAKV
-167 AADGTVTGVKAGKV
+167 DAATGVVTGVKAGKA
-181 TIKAKITVG
+181 TITAKITVG

-405 TGKSFD
+405 AGKSFD

-563 RLASISAT
+563 KLASISAT

-607 VVSEPTDKNDISK
+607 VVSEPTDKNDVSK

-841 DTIARQNNFTVTKLV
+841 DIIARQNNFTVTKLV